1 MIRKPLILATLI
13 AVALPIAA
21 NAQPSY
27 KPNRNIWLHD
37 YNLVSRIITEQDVN
51 NDGIVDRT
59 SEATISPENMSSDE
73 KGELIIISEL
83 SIGELRREIIAV
95 EDEFFRVFNENND
108 DDSLDVHC
116 RKERMVYSLIPRRIC
131 QPNFEVY
138 GLARYAFDFLPD
150 PPDSAARLNARPS
163 DRFYGRNLGKSAKH
177 EQIIDAMIEMT
188 NEIPNFA
195 ELNDILTGLRTGLN
209 QLTAK

>member
-1 MIRKPLILATLI
+1 MNIKQLLI
-13 AVALPIAA
+13 ATILLLSSAAYGQPDFEETKLLAEQGNA
-21 NAQPSY
+21 NAQ
-27 KPNRNIWLHD
+27 
-37 YNLVSRIITEQDVN
+37 
-51 NDGIVDRT
+51 
-59 SEATISPENMSSDE
+59 TILGVMYDNGEGVPENMSSDE

-83 SIGELRREIIAV
+83 SISELRREIIAV

-177 EQIIDAMIEMT
+177 EQIINAMMEMT